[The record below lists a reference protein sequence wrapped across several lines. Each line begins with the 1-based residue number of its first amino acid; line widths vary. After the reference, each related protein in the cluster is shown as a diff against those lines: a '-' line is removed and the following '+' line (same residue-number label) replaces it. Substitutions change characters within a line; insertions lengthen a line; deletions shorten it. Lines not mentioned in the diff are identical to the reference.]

1 MTPVEQFGFSEIFF
15 YKITLDTHQ
24 VYIIGNG
31 RLRKVRE
38 YQRRL
43 YTREGYIQGGGLE
56 PITQP
61 KVEGGL
67 LEERSGIL

>member
-1 MTPVEQFGFSEIFF
+1 MIPVEQFGFSEIFF

-24 VYIIGNG
+24 VYIIWNI
-31 RLRKVRE
+31 
-38 YQRRL
+38 
-43 YTREGYIQGGGLE
+43 REGYIRGGGLE